1 MCQWYKLTTVQQ
13 RRQWQPFATKSYAG
27 SCSPC
32 HPYMYFLPMSRPDC
46 RFFTLLIYYS
56 PIFYTFFDQ
65 YISIDKQVFYLISVE
80 FAVLKQSY
88 RIKLNWIEKV
98 KEIWASSIH
107 SFPPCLIPVFDPGAW
122 LTCNGW
128 YSVVINVFAWMLS
141 VFLRNYYCW
150 FVCFL
155 SGLFNLRG
163 YDILHNVV
171 FYAYAIVTRTSVRL
185 VDYVF

>member
-1 MCQWYKLTTVQQ
+1 MTTLCNKKLRWFLQPLSPLHVLFTHVQTRLQ
-13 RRQWQPFATKSYAG
+13 VFYFTNLLFT
-27 SCSPC
+27 
-32 HPYMYFLPMSRPDC
+32 YFL
-46 RFFTLLIYYS
+46 Y
-56 PIFYTFFDQ
+56 FFDQ
-65 YISIDKQVFYLISVE
+65 YISIDKQVFYLMSVE

-128 YSVVINVFAWMLS
+128 CSVVINVFAWMLS